1 VVQPLDACAWMMRLV
16 ANAVVIELRL
26 SQEATWILHRVVG
39 LRLLVLREASPLTAA
54 VLLLLEPAVLVAR
67 RNMAGLSA
75 ARDGA
80 RH

>member
-1 VVQPLDACAWMMRLV
+1 MQPLDAGAWMMRLV
-16 ANAVVIELRL
+16 AYAMVIELRL
-26 SQEATWILHRVVG
+26 SQEATWVLHRVVG
-39 LRLLVLREASPLTAA
+39 LRLLVLREASPLAAA

-67 RNMAGLSA
+67 WNMARLSA

>member
-1 VVQPLDACAWMMRLV
+1 MVQPLDACAWMMRLV
-16 ANAVVIELRL
+16 ANAVVIELRF
-26 SQEATWILHRVVG
+26 SQEATWILHCVVG
-39 LRLLVLREASPLTAA
+39 LRLLVLGEASPLTAA

>member
-1 VVQPLDACAWMMRLV
+1 MVQPLDACAWMMRLV

-39 LRLLVLREASPLTAA
+39 LHLLVLREASPLTAA

>member
-1 VVQPLDACAWMMRLV
+1 MVQPLDACAWMMRLV